1 MAGGWPPIQGIPRYS
16 VITLLNRDGPQG
28 RESRK
33 AAMGE
38 REDGTSSEGVFFQ
51 NINKILLLL
60 LVLRLWITVDNVD
73 NQDGREIEMPAL

>member
-1 MAGGWPPIQGIPRYS
+1 
-16 VITLLNRDGPQG
+16 
-28 RESRK
+28 
-33 AAMGE
+33 MGE